1 MRGKIAICVVGGFA
15 FVVGVGG
22 AQSARV
28 PDPAPSFAAVAP
40 VAVAAVETDAE
51 RRARLNAR
59 MRDMVRKGQG
69 SRLSDIETP
78 RKSIAATPRAVRAPR
93 ATTTA
98 RVTPESKVSAS
109 TPIRDEPTST
119 IAPPPMRV
127 AAPVRTS
134 RGYTAPRLDLTTPPA
149 IPGSDLECMT
159 QAIYY
164 EARNESEDGQ
174 SAVAEVVLN
183 RTRAGTYPRSV
194 CQVVYQRN
202 SRTCQFT
209 FTCDGSIGRGRVN
222 MSAWA
227 RAERIAREVMDGR
240 KAQLLPAN
248 SVNYHANYVRPS
260 WGRRLERVRQI
271 GAHIFYGRAKGGA
284 ATPGAS
290 PAEQPRTSGL
300 TFVRNAALDSA
311 YAEMLGRSGKET
323 AATASVPTVAG
334 VD

>member
-1 MRGKIAICVVGGFA
+1 LRGKIAILVVGGVA
-15 FVVGVGG
+15 FVVGAGG

-28 PDPAPSFAAVAP
+28 PDPSLAIAVAAP
-40 VAVAAVETDAE
+40 VAIVPVETDAE

-59 MRDMVRKGQG
+59 MMDMVRKGQG

-78 RKSIAATPRAVRAPR
+78 RKSSAATRPPARAPR
-93 ATTTA
+93 AAAPAPTKTEPKVTDTTPT
-98 RVTPESKVSAS
+98 RH
-109 TPIRDEPTST
+109 EPSST
-119 IAPPPMRV
+119 IAPPAMRV

-134 RGYTAPRLDLTTPPA
+134 RGYTPPRLDLTTPPA

-174 SAVAEVVLN
+174 AAVAEVVLN

-222 MSAWA
+222 MTAWA

-240 KAQLLPAN
+240 KAQLLPAS

-271 GAHIFYGRAKGGA
+271 GAHIFYGRAKGGGV
-284 ATPGAS
+284 TPGAPS
-290 PAEQPRTSGL
+290 HEPRSTSGL
-300 TFVRNAALDSA
+300 IFVRNAALDHA
-311 YAEMLGRSGKET
+311 YAEMMGRSDAGPESSAARPGP
-323 AATASVPTVAG
+323 AAT
-334 VD
+334 D